1 MVKKKKGGKTL
12 CRRKNK
18 CKNYNKNLQKKKW
31 GFKNFSYVDE
41 IVVTRKEEIL
51 VPRLISIIIY
61 CFTHDM
67 TVPCK
72 ITKENVK
79 KLR

>member
-1 MVKKKKGGKTL
+1 M
-12 CRRKNK
+12 
-18 CKNYNKNLQKKKW
+18 
-31 GFKNFSYVDE
+31 GFKNFSHVDE